1 MTPQLRP
8 GQLVDI
14 LLDEEGEQPEIQ
26 AKLSSRILEVSPRG
40 FSIFRPMIDGAPL
53 SIGKRLRVTFVL
65 ENAIWTMDC
74 PVQGT
79 VSMRIDLGFPD
90 PEHTHRAQRREHLRV
105 GITMPVDYQIGQETK
120 FGKTKQGVLRDL
132 SGGGCL
138 LLLDEE
144 IHYGALLLLHLS
156 LEEHGRLEVMG
167 RVVRVSAAEKR
178 RSARHLVAVEF
189 SLLTDRNRDRLVKFV
204 FNKHRE
210 EVIKLKQRVL

>member
-14 LLDEEGEQPEIQ
+14 LLDEDEQQPEIT
-26 AKLSSRILEVSPRG
+26 AKLSSRILEVGPRG
-40 FSIFRPMIDGAPL
+40 FSIFRPMVDGAPL
-53 SIGKRLRVTFVL
+53 PIGKRLRITFVL
-65 ENAIWTMDC
+65 ENAIWTLDC
-74 PVQGT
+74 PVQAT

-90 PEHTHRAQRREHLRV
+90 PGHVHREQRRQHLRV
-105 GITMPVDYQIGQETK
+105 GFTMPVDYQVGMETK

-138 LLLDEE
+138 LLLEE
-144 IHYGALLLLHLS
+144 ELHYGAMLLLHLS
-156 LEEHGRLEVMG
+156 LEEYGRLEVMG
-167 RVVRVSAAEKR
+167 RIVRLSPAENR
-178 RSARHLVAVEF
+178 RGTRWLVGVEF
-189 SLLTDRNRDRLVKFV
+189 YLITDRNRDRLVKFV